1 MASSS
6 VSQEFLFGV
15 CEAAQYF
22 SATDYQAALSSLVL
36 CQTRAQCVA
45 AAEDCVECGRGVEWS
60 VPSHTIIILLLEIGA
75 LQTETAL
82 IFAIQPPTDD
92 YGLGGIL

>member
-6 VSQEFLFGV
+6 DSQEFLFGV

-82 IFAIQPPTDD
+82 FFAIQPPTDD
-92 YGLGGIL
+92 GLGGIL